1 MAYPLLML
9 PHSNRFGNGVRRSA
23 NKNRSSLA
31 NEVLQYLV
39 NHERACD
46 TVEGIVDWWLPM
58 QEIRYAISQVEAALR
73 ELVASGFVIS
83 QPTSDGRMH
92 YRVNPSA
99 NQAIGRRV
107 EMKTSRLRKR
117 AEPPSRARKKN

>member
-9 PHSNRFGNGVRRSA
+9 PHSNRLGNCVRRSA

-46 TVEGIVDWWLPM
+46 TVEGIVDWWLPV
-58 QEIRYAISQVEAALR
+58 QKISYAISQVEAVLR

-83 QPTSDGRMH
+83 QPTPDGRMH

-99 NQAIGRRV
+99 NQAIRRRL
-107 EMKTSRLRKR
+107 EMNASPSRRR
-117 AEPPSRARKKN
+117 AKPPSKVRKPD